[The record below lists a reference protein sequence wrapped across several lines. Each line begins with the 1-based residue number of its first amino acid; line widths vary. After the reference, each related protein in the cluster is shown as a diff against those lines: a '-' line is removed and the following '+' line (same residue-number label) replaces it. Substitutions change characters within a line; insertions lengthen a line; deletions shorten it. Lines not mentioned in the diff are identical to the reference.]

1 MLIKLVYG
9 EDDEKSV
16 ELDTAFSLF
25 FISQMREKKLLG
37 KDFLNSI
44 AAGKLD
50 LNNMDDILNMPY
62 CCYLNATKDAMDRED
77 FEKRFIFDVPFLRDI
92 YTLVLVG
99 DTTDSN
105 MKNIFKQPPKTK
117 VKGHPTSGD

>member
-1 MLIKLVYG
+1 MVIRLIYG

-25 FISQMREKKLLG
+25 FISQMREKGYLG

-50 LNNMDDILNMPY
+50 LSNMDDIMNIPY
-62 CCYLNATKDAMDRED
+62 CCYLNATKDAMEKED
-77 FEKRFIFDVPFLRDI
+77 FEKRFIFDLPTLRQI

-99 DTTDSN
+99 DVTGSE
-105 MKNIFKQPPKTK
+105 MKNIFRQAPKSK
-117 VKGHPTSGD
+117 VKEPQTSGD